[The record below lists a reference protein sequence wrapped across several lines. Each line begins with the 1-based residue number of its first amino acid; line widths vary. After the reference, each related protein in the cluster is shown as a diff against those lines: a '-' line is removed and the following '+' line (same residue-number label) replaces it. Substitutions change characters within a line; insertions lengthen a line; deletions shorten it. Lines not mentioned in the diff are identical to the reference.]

1 MVMLRSINIRSFL
14 IGGLLVFSVMCLL
27 GAVNYVLPQYYGRF
41 QIDTNQN
48 YAFVLDSAT
57 GQVWSQN
64 FPEQGTTI
72 IGSPLDEFHAP
83 KLFVGEEPNATE

>member
-1 MVMLRSINIRSFL
+1 MLRSIDIKSFL

-27 GAVNYVLPQYYGRF
+27 GAANYVLPQYYGRF

-57 GQVWSQN
+57 GQVWSHY
-64 FPEQGTTI
+64 FPSGSTTVI
-72 IGSPLDEFHAP
+72 IGGNTEEFHAP
-83 KLFVGEEPNATE
+83 KLFVDEEPNVTE